1 MFDFVTIGTG
11 TRDIF
16 FRVTEGKVLSGP
28 PAGSASPLYLGFEY
42 GAKIVTNDAAFSYG
56 GGALNTA
63 LALAKMDL
71 NVAAAFRI
79 GSEGTGDV
87 LLEEMAKRHVD
98 HRYVERDRTLH
109 TGLSF
114 VITVPGADHVLFHY
128 PGAGAGLTIDNLA
141 GIDTRWLYLTSLIG
155 ASTELLPQIEAK
167 VLADSI
173 QLVLNPGATQIA
185 AGYPALRGL
194 IAAAHVLIV
203 NRREAAELVHSADAS
218 AATGMIPDLLG
229 SMRGWGARHVVITD
243 GAAGVYA
250 ATGDRI
256 YFMPAYPARVIDTTG
271 AGDAF
276 GAAYVAGLVHTA
288 GDVAEALRLA
298 SANAASVVANDGAHA
313 GSLTVAAAEQLA
325 ARYKDIKVKTLV

>member
-16 FRVTEGKVLSGP
+16 FRVAEGRVLSGP
-28 PAGSASPLYLGFEY
+28 PSESASPLYLGFEY
-42 GAKIVTNDAAFSYG
+42 GSKIVTDDAVFSFG

-87 LLEEMAKRHVD
+87 LLGEMTSRHVD
-98 HRYVERDRTLH
+98 HRYVERDRDRH

-128 PGAGAGLTIDNLA
+128 PGAGAGLALEGLA
-141 GIDTRWLYLTSLIG
+141 EIDTRWLYLTSLIG
-155 ASTELLPQIEAK
+155 ASAELLPRIEAK
-167 VLADSI
+167 VRADSI
-173 QLVLNPGATQIA
+173 QLIFNPGQTQIA

-194 IAAAHVLIV
+194 IALAHVLIV
-203 NRREAAELVHSADAS
+203 NRREAAELVRSADPG
-218 AATGMIPDLLG
+218 AATRTIPDLML
-229 SMRGWGARHVVITD
+229 SMQGWGARHTVITD
-243 GAAGVYA
+243 GAAGAYA
-250 ATGDRI
+250 ADGDGI
-256 YFMPAYPARVIDTTG
+256 YFMPAYPARVVDTTG

-276 GAAYVAGLVHTA
+276 GAAYAAGLVHTD
-288 GDVAEALRLA
+288 GDVAASLRMA
-298 SANAASVVANDGAHA
+298 AANAASVVASDGAHA
-313 GSLTVAAAEQLA
+313 GTLTVPAAEDLV
-325 ARYKDIKVKTLV
+325 ARYKDITVRKQT